1 MPTNEYGHTM
11 RRRRQQQ
18 PYHFTHRRARRNF
31 GQAPVESVSSTA
43 ALPETWR
50 ILVGCVN
57 VYSWCG
63 IVVDNS
69 IVSCSSQRKVRK
81 VRPLAVS
88 DEQDDAVVWKN
99 KDAPLMNVTNAVAL
113 FPTYISYCTFRIVY
127 MNASPFAGR
136 HLLELATHE

>member
-1 MPTNEYGHTM
+1 M
-11 RRRRQQQ
+11 RQQHQQ

-31 GQAPVESVSSTA
+31 GQAPVESVSSAA
-43 ALPETWR
+43 ALPKTLG
-50 ILVGCVN
+50 ILVGCVS

-69 IVSCSSQRKVRK
+69 IVSCSSSHVLRK

-113 FPTYISYCTFRIVY
+113 FPRYISYCTFRIVY
-127 MNASPFAGR
+127 MNASPFSGR